1 VALGEANIFESEL
14 QLFEPLCVVITHVL
28 TTTGDTAVTKI
39 PERRLVKKLHMLSF
53 FRRRTGKKVV
63 KNVEVPLARGGTR
76 YAIAFEVVIER
87 LNAG

>member
-1 VALGEANIFESEL
+1 
-14 QLFEPLCVVITHVL
+14 
-28 TTTGDTAVTKI
+28 
-39 PERRLVKKLHMLSF
+39 MLSF

-63 KNVEVPLARGGTR
+63 KYVEVPLARGGTR